1 MLTLLQ
7 GSEIALVSLEE
18 AKNHLRLDHS
28 YDDEYLLS
36 LIQTATDYVENY
48 LKKSVM
54 AKLWKLVGTPEIR
67 ADGLSYLKLPNFPIL
82 EIISVKRIHRESSQV
97 IKRYCLEQKKAQP
110 EICIYG
116 DGSPI
121 EVVYRAGYGN
131 QPKHIPPSVFQ
142 SVLIIAA
149 EMYENRTILPMENN
163 NLVQA
168 LLAPYR
174 VMGVA

>member
-28 YDDEYLLS
+28 YDDDYLLR

-48 LKKSVM
+48 LGKSLLSKIWM
-54 AKLWKLVGTPEIR
+54 LVGTPEIR
-67 ADGLSYLKLPNFPIL
+67 SDGLSYLKLPNAPIL
-82 EIISVKRIHRESSQV
+82 EIISVKRIQKENKQT
-97 IKRYCLEQKKAQP
+97 IKRYCLEQKKTQP

-116 DGSPI
+116 DGSSI
-121 EVVYRAGYGN
+121 EVIYRAGHGDK
-131 QPKHIPPSVFQ
+131 PKCVPAGISQ
-142 SVLIIAA
+142 AVLILMA
-149 EMYENRTILPMENN
+149 EMYERRTVLSVENS

-174 VMGVA
+174 VLGVG